1 MCVYL
6 NLCLYFACMKV
17 LREIRR
23 GCQVSWNWGCSLM
36 WVLGTMP
43 GSSVRAAI
51 VINCWAVSPAFCPV
65 LAQMGGQ
72 TKFLTFWSWMS
83 VSYCQVYPMGFI
95 SFHSSPLPFKLF
107 SLTPLPSEFSWRQI
121 CSQMTMH
128 KVQGPVLNFEHF
140 FFPSHRS
147 NSITIKRCIILV
159 CLSIG

>member
-83 VSYCQVYPMGFI
+83 VSYCQAYPMGFI
-95 SFHSSPLPFKLF
+95 SFHFITSSNCLVLHLYHQN
-107 SLTPLPSEFSWRQI
+107 SLEDRFV
-121 CSQMTMH
+121 H
-128 KVQGPVLNFEHF
+128 KWLCIKFRAQFWTSSI

-147 NSITIKRCIILV
+147 NSITTKRCIILV